1 MNRFPQPLQAVAD
14 ILRTLPGLGEKSALR
29 IALTLLKWPEE
40 KTLALGKSILELRE
54 KMTLCSQCCSLTDI
68 DPCPL
73 CSDPAREDDT
83 LCVVAEWDSLLAM
96 ESSGIYKGK
105 YLVLGGLLAPLDG
118 VQPAALEIEL
128 LKEIITR
135 RNVQEIVL
143 ALGTTLEAEATA
155 SYIKTML
162 NKEFPHVHLCRL
174 AQGIPLG
181 VELKYMDRETLKQ
194 SLEFRQAL

>member
-40 KTLALGKSILELRE
+40 KTLALGKSILELRD

>member
-1 MNRFPQPLQAVAD
+1 MNSFPQPLQTVAD
-14 ILRTLPGLGEKSALR
+14 LLRTLPGLGEKSALR

-40 KTLALGKSILELRE
+40 KTRALGKSILELRE
-54 KMTLCSQCCSLTDI
+54 KMTLCSECGSLTDT

-73 CSDPAREDDT
+73 CSDPTRSNET

-96 ESSGIYKGK
+96 EGSGIYKGK

-118 VQPAALEIEL
+118 VQPAALEIDL
-128 LKEIITR
+128 LKKIIAQR
-135 RNVQEIVL
+135 GVKEIVL
-143 ALGTTLEAEATA
+143 ALGTTLEAETTS
-155 SYIKTML
+155 SYIKTL
-162 NKEFPHVHLCRL
+162 LDKEFPHVNLCRL

>member
-1 MNRFPQPLQAVAD
+1 MQAVAD
-14 ILRTLPGLGEKSALR
+14 IFRTLPGLGEKSALR

-40 KTLALGKSILELRE
+40 KTLALGKNILELRE
-54 KMTLCSQCCSLTDI
+54 KMTLCSQCASLTDT

-73 CSDPAREDDT
+73 CADPARSNEM
-83 LCVVAEWDSLLAM
+83 LCVVAQWDSLLAM
-96 ESSGIYKGK
+96 ETSGVYKGK

-118 VQPAALEIEL
+118 VQPAALEIDL
-128 LKEIITR
+128 FRHIITQR
-135 RNVQEIVL
+135 GVQEVIL

-155 SYIKTML
+155 SYIKTL
-162 NKEFPHVHLCRL
+162 LDKEFPHVHLCRL